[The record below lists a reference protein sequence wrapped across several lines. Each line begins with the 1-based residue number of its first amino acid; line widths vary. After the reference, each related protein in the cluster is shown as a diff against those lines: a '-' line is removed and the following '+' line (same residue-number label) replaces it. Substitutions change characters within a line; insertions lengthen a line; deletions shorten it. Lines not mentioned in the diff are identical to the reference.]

1 MNTYNTEFNDFRM
14 TICFRKS
21 NVSVERISVCNL
33 ITN

>member
-1 MNTYNTEFNDFRM
+1 MNTYYTEFNDFRI

-21 NVSVERISVCNL
+21 KVSVERISVCNV